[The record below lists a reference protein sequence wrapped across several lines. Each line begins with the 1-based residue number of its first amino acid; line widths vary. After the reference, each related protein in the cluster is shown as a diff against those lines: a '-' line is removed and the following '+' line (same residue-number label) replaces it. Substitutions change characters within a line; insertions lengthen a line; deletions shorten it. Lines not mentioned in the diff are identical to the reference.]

1 MDFQELLSRLVG
13 VNKSGGYYT
22 AQCPGHEDTHNSL
35 QVSQQDDG
43 KVTITCHADCSIERI
58 LGPLGWESKDLYPAK
73 PNENGEKKIR
83 RKPVKTYDYT
93 DADGKLIFQ
102 TVRYLPKD
110 FAQRQP
116 NPEKHSGWI
125 WNLKGVNR
133 RLYRQNEVEEKI
145 AVGKAI
151 VLVEGEK
158 DADNL
163 WELGI
168 AATTNVGGS
177 GAWKDSY
184 TEVLREAKNVII
196 CPDNDVPGLKRGWR
210 VWREL
215 GADKAVV
222 LLLPGLGDKGDVS
235 DWIEAGGTADEF
247 AKLASEARANPLKP
261 PEVDKPKTSTASSG
275 INITNFSKIKK
286 EFVAYRIH
294 EIAKLIWRHSDGWP
308 RRVGD
313 LLFVDNDGEIRFLHT
328 DQELF
333 AYLCSVAAVKWK
345 TAGMGMNASYVT
357 KGEIAAH
364 LRFAS
369 RKYAQVES
377 LPHEPTIESFYYGWR
392 APKDY
397 KPDGRHFAKLLS
409 FFDNFTTDDDEALI
423 KAMFMTPAWGGL
435 PGSRPAFCI
444 MAVQQGSGK
453 SILTATVGQ
462 LYGGEIEAE
471 LGRDREERIVT
482 RLLSEGAMTK
492 RVIRIDNAKT
502 AVNSALI
509 EGLITTQEI
518 SGHRLFSGEATRP
531 NMLTWLVNGNNL
543 RLSRDLA
550 NRSFIISLDVPKP
563 RPGWDEELSRFVND
577 NRDKILTDIVSE
589 LKRPPYK
596 MDAKDRWQAWCDG
609 VLSRCSEDP
618 AGVVKFNQERR
629 DEYDDD
635 LEEAKQ
641 IIDAVVDFSKTGQGQ
656 LPIDGA
662 IFVKAKEMAELLNTA
677 FGVRWSTKRASLIV
691 NGHIKAGRLPTFE
704 SQRAQS
710 SRGYQVI
717 LTEPEEDR
725 D

>member
-13 VNKSGGYYT
+13 VNESGGYYT

-35 QVSQQDDG
+35 QVSQREDG
-43 KVTITCHADCSIERI
+43 KVTITCHANCSIEAI
-58 LGPLGWESKDLYPAK
+58 LGPLGWKAKDLYPSK
-73 PNENGEKKIR
+73 PNGNSEKKTHREIE
-83 RKPVKTYDYT
+83 KTYDYT
-93 DADGKLIFQ
+93 DADGALLFQ
-102 TVRYLPKD
+102 VVRYRPKG
-110 FAQRQP
+110 FAQRRP
-116 NPEKHSGWI
+116 NPENHSGWI

-133 RLYRQNEVEEKI
+133 RLYRQNEIEEKI
-145 AVGKAI
+145 AAGKTI
-151 VLVEGEK
+151 VIVEGEK

-177 GAWKDSY
+177 GVWKEQYSQ
-184 TEVLREAKNVII
+184 VLRGAKNIVI
-196 CPDNDVPGLKRGWR
+196 CPDNDGPGLERGWR

-215 GADKAVV
+215 GVDHAVV
-222 LLLPGLGDKGDVS
+222 LLLPGLAVKGDVS

-247 AKLASEARANPLKP
+247 IKLASEAIANPLKP
-261 PEVDKPKTSTASSG
+261 PEVETSTTETTTSG
-275 INITNFSKIKK
+275 TNITNFSKIKK
-286 EFVAYRIH
+286 EFVAYRIQK
-294 EIAKLIWRHSDGWP
+294 IAELIWRHSDGWP

-313 LLFVDNDGEIRFLHT
+313 LLFVDIEGEIRFLHT
-328 DQELF
+328 DPELF
-333 AYLCSVAAVKWK
+333 AYLCSVAPVKWK

-357 KGEIAAH
+357 KSEIAAH

-369 RKYAQVES
+369 RKYAQVEA
-377 LPHEPTIESFYYGWR
+377 LPHEPSVEGFFYGWR

-397 KPDGRHFAKLLS
+397 KADGHHFEKLLS
-409 FFDNFTTDDDEALI
+409 FFDNFTTNDDEDLI

-435 PGSRPAFCI
+435 PGSRPAFCV

-471 LGRDREERIVT
+471 LGRDREEKIVT

-550 NRSFIISLDVPKP
+550 NRSFIISLNVPKP
-563 RPGWDEELSRFVND
+563 RPGWDEELSGFVND
-577 NRDKILTDIVSE
+577 NRDKILADIVAE

-618 AGVVKFNQERR
+618 AGVVRFNQTRR

-635 LEEAKQ
+635 LEEARQ
-641 IIDAVVDFSKTGQGQ
+641 IIDAVGDFSKLGQGQ
-656 LPIDGA
+656 LPMDGA

-677 FGVRWSTKRASLIV
+677 FGVRWSTKRASLVV
-691 NGHIKAGRLPTFE
+691 NGHMKAGRLPTFE
-704 SQRAQS
+704 TQRAQS

-717 LTEPEEDR
+717 LTEQEKT
-725 D
+725 